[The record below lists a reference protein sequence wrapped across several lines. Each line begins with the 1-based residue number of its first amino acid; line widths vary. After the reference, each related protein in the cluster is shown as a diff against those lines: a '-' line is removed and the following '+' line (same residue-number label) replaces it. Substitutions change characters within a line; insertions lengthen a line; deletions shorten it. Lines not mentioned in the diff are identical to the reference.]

1 MLIRLNRIKPDTELC
16 FLNLDVNKVLL
27 VFSLYAYKL
36 IIVKKIDVDIQVID
50 ADLLTRRVH
59 RDPAVCRKI
68 LECFG
73 GQAIVDTPE
82 GPVVQR
88 GELAKLAFSSEES
101 RQMLNQIMQPALY
114 TEAQNAIERASNP
127 CILDAPLLFEAR
139 WDVLTDW
146 NVVVLCPLDVRIQR
160 IQARDQLPERQ
171 ILARIQAQMTDE
183 QRSRRAD
190 SIIYNTSTLESLRRQ
205 TEHIFSN
212 I

>member
-1 MLIRLNRIKPDTELC
+1 MKSPKNIIGLTGGMGCGKSTVSG
-16 FLNLDVNKVLL
+16 FLKNMG
-27 VFSLYAYKL
+27 FP
-36 IIVKKIDVDIQVID
+36 VID

-114 TEAQNAIERASNP
+114 IEAQNAIERASKP